1 MYTNEPAKI
10 PVRRRVLLSLLVG
23 AGLLAAVLFLAARSD
38 ISHAQQT
45 MSSTAGY
52 VWTQC
57 GRYDRIEL
65 ATQTKSLMR
74 VIQSCKQVS
83 HALDAENAAP
93 SADTLQACAEDSYLS
108 GILLLDASG
117 QVLLQYHADGQIPE
131 DIASA
136 LTSPPLLHTVGH
148 PEKRYAVRLSC
159 ADGSKLDLAA
169 IARSDGQGIVAVYY
183 HTPAEYINSFNLSIA
198 SLLSGYETENDSTVV
213 VVRGK
218 TIVASN
224 DESLIGSEADS
235 VPILRQLSQQTGST
249 ELLRIRQTDSDLQR
263 IKQEGSASWYYGLM
277 RPGRNFYIYNFT
289 SQHNVFSSTPRTM
302 VFALVFYC
310 IILGAIN
317 GVRLRT
323 AQRYREKQMEA
334 QQEYARQLQEKNRQ
348 LSAAVEQADQ
358 ANAAKTNFLS
368 RMSHDIRTPLNGII
382 GLLEINTAHPD
393 DAALVAA
400 NRSKMRT
407 AAGHLLS
414 LINDVLQMSKLES
427 GQVTLS
433 HEPLRLSQLTTDV
446 LAIVGQRAS
455 DSGITMEYTSTL
467 DAVTVD
473 WVYGSPVHLRQ
484 IFLNIYSNCIKY
496 NKPGGKICSHVD
508 CLSSDGETVT
518 YRWSISDTGI
528 GMSQAFLAQIFD
540 PFTQARSDARSV
552 YQGTGLGMAIVKSLV
567 EKMNGTIEIRSREG
581 VGTTFLITLP
591 FRVAQAPA
599 AEPQAP
605 TDPAPSIR
613 GRRLLMAEDNELN
626 AEIARTLLEDA
637 GASVT
642 VVTDGQQA
650 LERFRQDPPGTYD
663 ALLMDMM
670 MPVMDGLAATRAIRA
685 LDRPDAKTIP
695 IIATTANAFAED
707 AEKCIASGMNAH
719 LPKPLQVQKVI
730 ETIAHLCDP

>member
-23 AGLLAAVLFLAARSD
+23 AGLL
-38 ISHAQQT
+38 
-45 MSSTAGY
+45 
-52 VWTQC
+52 
-57 GRYDRIEL
+57 
-65 ATQTKSLMR
+65 
-74 VIQSCKQVS
+74 
-83 HALDAENAAP
+83 
-93 SADTLQACAEDSYLS
+93 
-108 GILLLDASG
+108 
-117 QVLLQYHADGQIPE
+117 
-131 DIASA
+131 
-136 LTSPPLLHTVGH
+136 
-148 PEKRYAVRLSC
+148 
-159 ADGSKLDLAA
+159 
-169 IARSDGQGIVAVYY
+169 
-183 HTPAEYINSFNLSIA
+183 
-198 SLLSGYETENDSTVV
+198 
-213 VVRGK
+213 
-218 TIVASN
+218 
-224 DESLIGSEADS
+224 
-235 VPILRQLSQQTGST
+235 
-249 ELLRIRQTDSDLQR
+249 
-263 IKQEGSASWYYGLM
+263 
-277 RPGRNFYIYNFT
+277 
-289 SQHNVFSSTPRTM
+289 
-302 VFALVFYC
+302 
-310 IILGAIN
+310 
-317 GVRLRT
+317 
-323 AQRYREKQMEA
+323 
-334 QQEYARQLQEKNRQ
+334 
-348 LSAAVEQADQ
+348 
-358 ANAAKTNFLS
+358 
-368 RMSHDIRTPLNGII
+368 
-382 GLLEINTAHPD
+382 
-393 DAALVAA
+393 AA

-599 AEPQAP
+599 AESQAP
-605 TDPAPSIR
+605 TGPASSIR
-613 GRRLLMAEDNELN
+613 GRR
-626 AEIARTLLEDA
+626 
-637 GASVT
+637 
-642 VVTDGQQA
+642 
-650 LERFRQDPPGTYD
+650 
-663 ALLMDMM
+663 LLMDMM

-695 IIATTANAFAED
+695 IIATTANAFAKD